1 MSFQVELSDI
11 TLGSRQRAA
20 KVVKKKCIVAN
31 CRNYET
37 GHHSLCNK
45 HAGSQKLEKECCAI
59 CMEDENECKQPLSC
73 GHWIH
78 FDCVL
83 KTCKKEC
90 PMCKS
95 VLKFSAEQTVV
106 FNAHKKEIKMKFQRE
121 ESLRQAEI
129 SFRERDIRRE
139 QREESLIIGRRQ
151 YRYQQQAT
159 NTTTHFMSNDL
170 IVFINTMSEGRNERI
185 DRMELIQI
193 LLEML

>member
-11 TLGSRQRAA
+11 TLGSRQRVA
-20 KVVKKKCIVAN
+20 KIVKKKCIVAN

-59 CMEDENECKQPLSC
+59 CMDDENECKQPLSC

-83 KTCKKEC
+83 KTSKKEC

-106 FNAHKKEIKMKFQRE
+106 FNAH
-121 ESLRQAEI
+121 
-129 SFRERDIRRE
+129 FRERKVYDKLKFRSGKEIF
-139 QREESLIIGRRQ
+139 EE
-151 YRYQQQAT
+151 
-159 NTTTHFMSNDL
+159 N
-170 IVFINTMSEGRNERI
+170 NEKKV
-185 DRMELIQI
+185 L
-193 LLEML
+193 LLEEDNIGINNKEQQPLILCQTI